1 MAKLALLGLVMF
13 AVACNQST
21 TGAVAS
27 GARQPTPTAIA
38 TSSPNSAFA
47 GAKPVAIDGAVN
59 QTGARYLEG
68 NVDVMT
74 ACPSGVA
81 KCLAIESEVDGD
93 HAAYF
98 PARVGSSKSS
108 AACFIYTFTDATGW
122 HFLDMVC
129 ARPESGGSYPE
140 IGEFDYVFVGAGT
153 CANVRATPGLGG
165 KVIACLKAETMVNID
180 AGPSYVAEPPPATS
194 HLWWHIQNKGWMAH
208 DFLIPS

>member
-47 GAKPVAIDGAVN
+47 GAKPVAIHGAVN

-81 KCLAIESEVDGD
+81 TCLAIESEVDGD

-98 PARVGSSKSS
+98 RARVGSSQSS

-129 ARPESGGSYPE
+129 AGPESGVSWPDV
-140 IGEFDYVFVGAGT
+140 GEFDYVFV
-153 CANVRATPGLGG
+153 
-165 KVIACLKAETMVNID
+165 
-180 AGPSYVAEPPPATS
+180 
-194 HLWWHIQNKGWMAH
+194 
-208 DFLIPS
+208 